1 MMFCIL
7 CASSGG
13 LNHPAVNDTI
23 GDAVNEVPTKV
34 DIYIYKP
41 EEMARS
47 VEEQRGV
54 EEGQGFFLK
63 FWDEPLYMLK
73 HRSEI

>member
-1 MMFCIL
+1 MTQLGMP
-7 CASSGG
+7 S
-13 LNHPAVNDTI
+13 
-23 GDAVNEVPTKV
+23 TKFQQRLIYIY
-34 DIYIYKP
+34 IYIYKP